1 MGGPRLKALLEG
13 YRRFR
18 AGAWRQN
25 ADLFNRLACDGQAP
39 RAIVIACADSRQDP
53 QFIFD
58 AQPGELF
65 VVRNVAAL
73 VPAYAPDSGYHGTS
87 AALEFAICAL
97 KVQQVIVMGH
107 AQCGGVHALI
117 DGAPETCGDFVQP
130 WMEIARTA
138 RQHALQHSGSRAE
151 CLMMAEVETVRVSMA
166 NLLTFPWIHD
176 RVERGE
182 IEIHGLYF
190 DVATGALSRVR
201 PDGVETV

>member
-1 MGGPRLKALLEG
+1 MKALIAG

-25 ADLFNRLACDGQAP
+25 AVLFDRLARDGQAP
-39 RAIVIACADSRQDP
+39 RAMVIACADSRQDP
-53 QFIFD
+53 QLVFD

-87 AALEFAICAL
+87 AALEFAIRAL

-107 AQCGGVHALI
+107 AQCGGVQALI

-130 WMEIARTA
+130 WMEIAHSA
-138 RQHALQHSGSRAE
+138 RQHALSHSSSRSE
-151 CLMMAEVETVRVSMA
+151 CLMKAEVETVRVSMA
-166 NLLTFPWIHD
+166 NLLTFPWIRE
-176 RVERGE
+176 RVEAGE
-182 IEIHGLYF
+182 VEIHGLYF
-190 DVATGALSRVR
+190 DVATGALSAVL
-201 PDGVETV
+201 PDGIETL